1 MVLLMTTIDMQLGLP
16 VPGHQDRIVL
26 DLNPAIKVF
35 GGFAKSVKAFC
46 NRSLEEEPKLSAV
59 SDNFTN

>member
-16 VPGHQDRIVL
+16 GHQDRMVL
-26 DLNPAIKVF
+26 DLNSAIKVF
-35 GGFAKSVKAFC
+35 GGFAKSVEAFC

>member
-1 MVLLMTTIDMQLGLP
+1 MVLLMMTIDMELRLP
-16 VPGHQDRIVL
+16 CHQDQVVL
-26 DLNPAIKVF
+26 DPNPAIKVF
-35 GGFAKSVKAFC
+35 GGFAKSVEAFC